1 MSIASTLIAIAILV
15 HPAIVVA
22 PDGDVAWTPDAA
34 RVAPVP
40 LMDVLSMP
48 GDLPAAN
55 VVSPAPV
62 PPKPGGW
69 PAGTWPPLRWDASD
83 AALDWCE
90 WALGG
95 ARPRWATGVKP

>member
-1 MSIASTLIAIAILV
+1 MSIASTLIAFAILAQ
-15 HPAIVVA
+15 PALLVA
-22 PDGDVAWTPDAA
+22 PDGGTAWTPDAA

-40 LMDVLSMP
+40 LLDTLAMP
-48 GDLPAAN
+48 GGLPAADA
-55 VVSPAPV
+55 VTPAPV
-62 PPKPGGW
+62 PPKPMGW
-69 PAGTWPPLRWDASD
+69 PAGTWPPLRWDTND

>member
-1 MSIASTLIAIAILV
+1 MSIASTLIAISLCGG
-15 HPAIVVA
+15 PPIVVA
-22 PDGDVAWTPDAA
+22 PGGSTSWTPDTA

-40 LMDVLSMP
+40 LMDTLAMP
-48 GDLPAAN
+48 GSLPAAN
-55 VVSPAPV
+55 AVTPAPV
-62 PPKPGGW
+62 PPKPSGW
-69 PAGTWPPLRWDASD
+69 PAGTWPPLRWDTND